1 MINEEKKQILFKI
14 PDLLKIVGILG
25 GTLGLLVVILSTIA
39 YIPEHPEFSILTTYL
54 SDIGDTDGWPQI
66 IFNSGTLIAAP
77 IRYLIIVLLALRLF
91 ELGAGRAFVFTILL
105 IGFISTF
112 GTILM
117 TATPFSVAPG
127 IHKMGIGLYFLGVV
141 CLQLIIFIRE
151 WTLKS
156 IPRLLPI
163 LSISMV
169 IIFLVFA
176 ILMILYGKGIVNRNI
191 PVIWEWM
198 CFLSSIIWVF
208 AHSIILGDNK
218 GKYLK

>member
-1 MINEEKKQILFKI
+1 
-14 PDLLKIVGILG
+14 
-25 GTLGLLVVILSTIA
+25 
-39 YIPEHPEFSILTTYL
+39 
-54 SDIGDTDGWPQI
+54 
-66 IFNSGTLIAAP
+66 
-77 IRYLIIVLLALRLF
+77 
-91 ELGAGRAFVFTILL
+91 
-105 IGFISTF
+105 
-112 GTILM
+112 
-117 TATPFSVAPG
+117 
-127 IHKMGIGLYFLGVV
+127 MGIGLYFLGVV

-176 ILMILYGKGIVNRNI
+176 ILMILYEKGMVNRNI

-198 CFLSSIIWVF
+198 CILLSIIWVF